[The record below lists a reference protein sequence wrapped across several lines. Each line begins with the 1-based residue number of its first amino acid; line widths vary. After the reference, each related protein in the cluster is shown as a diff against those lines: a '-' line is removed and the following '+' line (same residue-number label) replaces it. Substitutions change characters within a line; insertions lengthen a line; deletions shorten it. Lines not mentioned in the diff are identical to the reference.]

1 MWEDNKERV
10 REPPSLIYQRARGAL
25 GRDAPL
31 KISPVGGICMT
42 AAGLTRLGL
51 DARRGLAGAACQE
64 PCPRARFVQIR
75 DGVRL

>member
-1 MWEDNKERV
+1 
-10 REPPSLIYQRARGAL
+10 
-25 GRDAPL
+25 
-31 KISPVGGICMT
+31 MT